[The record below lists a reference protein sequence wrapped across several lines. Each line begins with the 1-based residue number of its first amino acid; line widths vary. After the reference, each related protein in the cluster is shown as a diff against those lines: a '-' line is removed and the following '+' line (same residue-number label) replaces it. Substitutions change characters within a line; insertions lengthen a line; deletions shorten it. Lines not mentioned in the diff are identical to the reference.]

1 MSHWV
6 IPSGDNTAHNTSWGR
21 IGCPTTTKNIFK
33 MNGLVFLQ
41 TWSVDDFKKETGT
54 VTLEVKRNPHTGKLF
69 FAYGNEVGAVSDRL
83 ESGGFSSPVVSQVCS
98 EDTGDTFFLLHQ
110 RGEGGCP
117 TLARF

>member
-1 MSHWV
+1 
-6 IPSGDNTAHNTSWGR
+6 
-21 IGCPTTTKNIFK
+21 

-69 FAYGNEVGAVSDRL
+69 FAYGNEVGAVSDRF

-110 RGEGGCP
+110 RGEGGVSHPCKVL
-117 TLARF
+117 TGTTCQSRAEARLFCLASVPKTNK